1 MTNINKVMNLA
12 IYHPS
17 ERVRKKNQ
25 VRFFNEC
32 VNIKDD
38 YERGKIIHLFF
49 DKGYVHN
56 KGKYVGKSTYLYQ
69 MRKQYLHGSRRVLKA
84 VSDASNAY
92 LLHVMKEIKE
102 M

>member
-32 VNIKDD
+32 VEIKDD
-38 YERGKIIHLFF
+38 YERGKIIHLFI
-49 DKGYVHN
+49 DKGYDHN
-56 KGKYVGKSTYLYQ
+56 KAKYVGKATYLYK
-69 MRKQYLHGSRRVLKA
+69 MRKPYVYGSRRVYKA
-84 VSDASNAY
+84 VSDANNAHF
-92 LLHVMKEIKE
+92 LHVMKEIKE
-102 M
+102 R